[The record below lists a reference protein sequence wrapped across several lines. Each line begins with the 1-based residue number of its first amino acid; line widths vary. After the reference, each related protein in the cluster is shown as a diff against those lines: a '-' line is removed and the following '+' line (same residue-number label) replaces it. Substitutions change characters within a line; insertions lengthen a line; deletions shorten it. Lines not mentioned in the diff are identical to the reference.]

1 MTVATSLALAAYPPW
16 FRERYGDELSA
27 LSQDHGPS
35 ARATVD
41 LAVGAVRAWV
51 RPSFSGS
58 SGEVRRLRLLASVST
73 VWVAWC
79 VVVVGTM
86 ATLRLLED
94 PPAPGI
100 DTRSTGWLLAGRLST
115 TAICVAA
122 LLIVVAGS
130 KLGWRAMRSSSAA
143 RRMMI
148 GPLLVLGLVVFGFVP
163 IAIVAAN
170 TPAVDDTKHFSSS
183 FVLGLL
189 TWALLVAVTSI
200 WWTIAIPR
208 VLRVARPG
216 PDALRLPTFAA
227 VAVAVL
233 LLAPA
238 GLLAAVAIS
247 TGEAWGL
254 PTTFVSTASTF
265 VVVAAAAVGALSAGR
280 GLRAL
285 NPEMARS

>member
-1 MTVATSLALAAYPPW
+1 
-16 FRERYGDELSA
+16 
-27 LSQDHGPS
+27 
-35 ARATVD
+35 
-41 LAVGAVRAWV
+41 V

-79 VVVVGTM
+79 VVVVGSM
-86 ATLRLLED
+86 ATLWLLED

-100 DTRSTGWLLAGRLST
+100 DSRSTGWLLADRLST

-122 LLIVVAGS
+122 VLIMAAGS
-130 KLGWRAMRSSSAA
+130 KLGWRAMRSSSAV

-148 GPLLVLGLVVFGFVP
+148 GPLLVLGLVVLGFIP
-163 IAIVAAN
+163 LALIAAN
-170 TPAVDDTKHFSSS
+170 TPAVANTKQFGSS
-183 FVLGLL
+183 FVIGLL
-189 TWALLVAVTSI
+189 TWTLLVAVTSI

-208 VLRVARPG
+208 VLRVAGPS
-216 PDALRLPTFAA
+216 PDALRVPTFAA
-227 VAVAVL
+227 VVVSVL

-238 GLLAAVAIS
+238 GLLVAVALS

-254 PTTFVSTASTF
+254 PTTVLSTVSTF
-265 VVVAAAAVGALSAGR
+265 VVVSAAAVGALSAGR

-285 NPEMARS
+285 IPEAARS